1 MAKLTGGRV
10 RMLAN
15 DCLTAELLAEG
26 WVLTC
31 QSVCTSRGVRIE
43 YPD

>member
-1 MAKLTGGRV
+1 MAT
-10 RMLAN
+10 N
-15 DCLTAELLAEG
+15 DCLTPDLLEEG

-31 QSVCTSRGVRIE
+31 QSSCRGAKVRLE